1 MVGTDRVS
9 FGPKRLRGLRHGWK
23 CLGVDR
29 NDRFQDWPTG
39 DPWRKLWQLER
50 RNHSARGESTFHDT
64 ERSDR
69 FQNRWEPPT
78 MKKRVCLVTFEV
90 TAGSSTHLGGSGR
103 LYCLTPARNVLCIAF
118 DIIRDE
124 NAKPLQECSSN
135 LRVVAR
141 CKMEGRC

>member
-69 FQNRWEPPT
+69 FQNRWEP
-78 MKKRVCLVTFEV
+78 
-90 TAGSSTHLGGSGR
+90 S
-103 LYCLTPARNVLCIAF
+103 I
-118 DIIRDE
+118 
-124 NAKPLQECSSN
+124 
-135 LRVVAR
+135 VAR
-141 CKMEGRC
+141 LAAHCLPLLSLMAWVTLLNSSAGLNRSLLDGIARGWNMISWRQSEIGRHIPI